1 MRLDLP
7 YVGLYPASAE
17 KSRRQA
23 TDMAKMNRN
32 PWMSLTEF
40 SEQLDRLEEVLEA
53 ASLGPSRVEKGYV
66 WTPAA
71 DVLETEQEFLILLEL
86 PGLELADVTV
96 EAKAGDILVWG
107 ERRMER
113 DQDQGAYH
121 VLERSYGPFARRFTL
136 PREADLASVRATLKD
151 GLLTLAVGKR
161 GAPGPG
167 RILVE

>member
-1 MRLDLP
+1 
-7 YVGLYPASAE
+7 
-17 KSRRQA
+17 
-23 TDMAKMNRN
+23 MAKMNRN
-32 PWMSLTEF
+32 PWMSLSEF

-53 ASLGPSRVEKGYV
+53 ASLGPAMGEKGYV

-86 PGLELADVTV
+86 PGLELTDVVV

-113 DQDQGAYH
+113 DQDQGTYH

-161 GAPGPG
+161 GSTGPG
-167 RILVE
+167 RIPVE